1 MMRPMATAV
10 PPTVM
15 LLSRLLDISKRNL
28 VVRGINFAHF
38 LFGKFFCAFILE
50 LVRMVFSNK
59 LTIRGTDFFF
69 GRSRGDTE
77 DGIWIIAHHL
87 LLFFQVL
94 DVGERFPKHHTA
106 ASRGQA
112 DRNDIIH
119 KSAVSL
125 IRQKSEISVNG
136 LFRLDESLLGNFA
149 SVLKF

>member
-1 MMRPMATAV
+1 LAILKSARERYLVGILKSGTHRDSV
-10 PPTVM
+10 SDTRRSDTGG
-15 LLSRLLDISKRNL
+15 LQKTRDIKRRRFTLDRRIRSEDNL
-28 VVRGINFAHF
+28 FDLITY
-38 LFGKFFCAFILE
+38 
-50 LVRMVFSNK
+50 S
-59 LTIRGTDFFF
+59 
-69 GRSRGDTE
+69 S
-77 DGIWIIAHHL
+77 
-87 LLFFQVL
+87 FFQVL